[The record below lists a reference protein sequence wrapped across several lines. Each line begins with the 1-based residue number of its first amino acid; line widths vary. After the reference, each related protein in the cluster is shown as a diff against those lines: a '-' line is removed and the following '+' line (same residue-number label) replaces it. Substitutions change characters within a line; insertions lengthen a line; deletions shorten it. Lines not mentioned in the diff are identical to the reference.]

1 MYKQGIYKESDRM
14 SDLISDNYPMLLVT
28 SRFGIALGFGDK
40 SIGEVCRMNH
50 VDPFTFLTVVNFLTE
65 ETSVVSEATC
75 QKLSIDTLVKYLHN
89 AHDYF
94 LNFRLPHI
102 RRKLVDAIENCPSDV
117 AFVIRRYFE
126 PDAATCPAERELAQL
141 IARVKFSFAYQD
153 EATGTANAVLLAR
166 EFTGDEPFAVMYGDD
181 VILNDGGD
189 PCLKQLADAYARTG
203 RSVIGVQERAPEE
216 AAKYAVVKK
225 GRTEGRLTE
234 VLDLVEKPSP
244 DNMPST
250 LSSLGRYVLT
260 PAIYDAIAHAPEFR
274 GEKYLTHAI
283 AILAGT
289 EGVDAYEFEGTRY
302 DLGDKFGFL
311 QANVE
316 IGARR
321 FGERFESYLESYLK
335 SLRK

>member
-1 MYKQGIYKESDRM
+1 MNKVKKAVIPAAGHGTRFLPVTKAMPKEMLAVIDAPAIQYVAKEAADSGVEEI
-14 SDLISDNYPMLLVT
+14 LIIINREKD
-28 SRFGIALGFGDK
+28 
-40 SIGEVCRMNH
+40 
-50 VDPFTFLTVVNFLTE
+50 
-65 ETSVVSEATC
+65 
-75 QKLSIDTLVKYLHN
+75 
-89 AHDYF
+89 
-94 LNFRLPHI
+94 
-102 RRKLVDAIENCPSDV
+102 
-117 AFVIRRYFE
+117 VIRRYFE

-189 PCLKQLADAYARTG
+189 PCLKQLVDAYARTG

-260 PAIYDAIAHAPEFR
+260 PAIYDAIARAPEFR

-283 AILAGT
+283 AILAGI

>member
-1 MYKQGIYKESDRM
+1 MNKVKKAVIPAAGHGTRFLPVTKAMPKEMLAVIDAPAIQYVAKEAADSGVEEL
-14 SDLISDNYPMLLVT
+14 LIIINREKD
-28 SRFGIALGFGDK
+28 
-40 SIGEVCRMNH
+40 
-50 VDPFTFLTVVNFLTE
+50 
-65 ETSVVSEATC
+65 
-75 QKLSIDTLVKYLHN
+75 
-89 AHDYF
+89 
-94 LNFRLPHI
+94 
-102 RRKLVDAIENCPSDV
+102 
-117 AFVIRRYFE
+117 VIRRYFE
-126 PDAATCPAERELAQL
+126 PDTATCPAERELAQL

-189 PCLKQLADAYARTG
+189 PCLKQLADAYSRTG

-260 PAIYDAIAHAPEFR
+260 PAIYDAIARAPEFR